1 MSETLAK
8 PRRIAERVPSRY
20 NLRLDSVSRP
30 CDGHECPSYIRSF
43 RHRHS
48 PDPHCESEK
57 TMKTIEAAGFDN
69 LHFAYYGN
77 MDVGND
83 GVWDICGAS
92 NIRY

>member
-1 MSETLAK
+1 
-8 PRRIAERVPSRY
+8 
-20 NLRLDSVSRP
+20 
-30 CDGHECPSYIRSF
+30 
-43 RHRHS
+43 
-48 PDPHCESEK
+48 
-57 TMKTIEAAGFDN
+57 MKTIEAAGFDN